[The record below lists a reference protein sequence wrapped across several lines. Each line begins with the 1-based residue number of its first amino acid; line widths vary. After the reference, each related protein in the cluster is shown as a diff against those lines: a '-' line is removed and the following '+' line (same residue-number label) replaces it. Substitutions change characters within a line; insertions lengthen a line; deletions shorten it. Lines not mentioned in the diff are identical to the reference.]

1 MMPEGMLPD
10 TVDLVERVTQTA
22 RTVMLT
28 LGAERNSCILA
39 CRVVADALAYYGVEA
54 KPLAVDA
61 AAYAAASNTAYVIA
75 GGNGRADRGGL
86 WSAHLVLLAAGLL
99 VDPSSDQ
106 MARPGLPVGLLV
118 APLPEPERT
127 PWTFGNPAGVQVQYQ
142 PIDDVSWRLAP
153 AWQPDRTS
161 RGLVALTIRILR
173 AETTAGRVTG
183 ADIEARLRALLDKAG
198 YR

>member
-1 MMPEGMLPD
+1 MMPSAGTAG

-28 LGAERNSCILA
+28 FGVERNSCILA

-54 KPLAVDA
+54 KPQAVHA
-61 AAYAAASNTAYVIA
+61 SAYAPATGMAYVTA
-75 GGNGRADRGGL
+75 GGNTRADLGGL
-86 WSAHLVLLAAGLL
+86 WSGHLVLQAAGLL
-99 VDPSSDQ
+99 IDPSSDQ
-106 MARPGLPVGLLV
+106 MAREGLPVGLLV

-127 PWTFGNPAGVQVQYQ
+127 PWTFGSQAGVQVQYQ
-142 PIDDVSWRLAP
+142 PINDVSWRLAP

-161 RGLVALTIRILR
+161 RGLVVLTIRMLR
-173 AETTAGRVTG
+173 AEDAAGRVTG
-183 ADIEARLRALLDKAG
+183 ADIETRLRALLDKAG